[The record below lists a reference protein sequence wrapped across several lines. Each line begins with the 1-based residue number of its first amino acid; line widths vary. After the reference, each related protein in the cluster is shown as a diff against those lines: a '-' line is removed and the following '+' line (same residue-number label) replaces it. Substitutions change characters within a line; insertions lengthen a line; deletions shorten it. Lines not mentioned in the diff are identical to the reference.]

1 MSFAECN
8 RILNLFGISMKDQI
22 FDLLV
27 RQVDKDHSGG
37 LVAQRVRGRWNGR
50 SSSPL
55 DAAAAE
61 DAVPL
66 PAHRRG
72 APARVDSLASL
83 TRRDNA
89 LGNLSH
95 LSYNATRLE
104 IERPIMVVA
113 DVKLDGRASRPSS

>member
-1 MSFAECN
+1 MLQRLKMLS
-8 RILNLFGISMKDQI
+8 LFQPTVVERLLGSIS
-22 FDLLV
+22 
-27 RQVDKDHSGG
+27 
-37 LVAQRVRGRWNGR
+37 
-50 SSSPL
+50 
-55 DAAAAE
+55 
-61 DAVPL
+61 
-66 PAHRRG
+66 
-72 APARVDSLASL
+72 SL